1 MLEILVNN
9 LPQEKQ
15 YYWHRL
21 IDKWRF
27 GSGSDYHEQVG
38 EHNKTNLCK
47 EQ

>member
-15 YYWHRL
+15 YYWHQL

-27 GSGSDYHEQVG
+27 GSGSDYHE
-38 EHNKTNLCK
+38 
-47 EQ
+47 